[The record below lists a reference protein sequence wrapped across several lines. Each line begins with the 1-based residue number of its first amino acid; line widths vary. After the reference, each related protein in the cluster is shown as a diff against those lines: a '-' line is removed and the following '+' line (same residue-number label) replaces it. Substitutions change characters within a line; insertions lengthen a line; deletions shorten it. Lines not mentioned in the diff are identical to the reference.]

1 MDVRRLLVGVDFRS
15 PSLQAARWA
24 AALAGPDAT
33 VELAHVLPRH
43 VAAHAAAAEAEAHRR
58 LLAGLS
64 GFASTLGA
72 APDQLHVRSGDPAEE
87 LCSLAESRGAGVLV
101 LGRNLDGGDDGR
113 TRERLLRRCTV
124 PVLVVGSSTSPR
136 SGRVLAA
143 LDDGGSDAVLVAAA
157 AIARRREADLVAV
170 YVGPETE
177 DAAGTVAAT
186 HEWLRTRVSSALGE
200 DAPAAH
206 VVIRTGDPVD
216 ELLAYLRQEPP
227 DLLVIGTNAR
237 QSDDLETLGRTT
249 RLLARLAPV
258 PVLVVPHSERRPQP
272 RSLNGRPARSRGEP
286 PSGPLPAA

>member
-1 MDVRRLLVGVDFRS
+1 MDVRRLLVGIDFRS

-33 VELAHVLPRH
+33 IELAHVQPRH

-72 APDQLHVRSGDPAEE
+72 APDGLHVRSGDPAEE
-87 LCSLAESRGAGVLV
+87 LCTLAENRGAGVLV
-101 LGRNLDGGDDGR
+101 LGRNLEGGDDGR

-124 PVLVVGSSTSPR
+124 PVLVVGSSSPPPA
-136 SGRVLAA
+136 GRVLAA
-143 LDDGGSDAVLVAAA
+143 LDDGTSDAVLVAAA
-157 AIARRREADLVAV
+157 AIARRRDAALVAV
-170 YVGPETE
+170 HVEPAAE
-177 DAAGTVAAT
+177 DGAAATAAT
-186 HEWLRTRVSSALGE
+186 HERLRARLSSALGAE
-200 DAPAAH
+200 APAAH
-206 VVIRTGDPVD
+206 LVIRTGDAAE
-216 ELLAYLRQEPP
+216 ELLAYLRQEPA

-237 QSDDLETLGRTT
+237 PSDDLETLGRTT

-258 PVLVVPHSERRPQP
+258 PVLVVPHSGGRARP
-272 RSLNGRPARSRGEP
+272 RSLNGRAARARGEP